1 LFDRR
6 RSIKLMC
13 VMCESPRE
21 LVTHVSHHIT
31 NLRASQYHAN
41 FNLQLRTHLIP
52 KELKEQK
59 RILVERV
66 SSVCEGVLRYVGY
79 VCM

>member
-1 LFDRR
+1 
-6 RSIKLMC
+6 LMC
-13 VMCESPRE
+13 VMCESSCE

-59 RILVERV
+59 RTFVKL
-66 SSVCEGVLRYVGY
+66 SSVCEGVLRYVEFI
-79 VCM
+79 VRDKT